1 MKKLI
6 HSKPKVLIRC
16 NALIAEGPIWNH
28 HTNELTFVDILKKNI
43 FIYKDKKKKI
53 KKFRLREM
61 ISNFLPSKNNCWI
74 SCGKDKVFKINI
86 NKNKIFYQ
94 KLISIKHKKDNRFND
109 ASIDSEGRLWASTMD
124 KKEVSKSGNLFFF
137 KKINSPKKLL
147 GNFIIGNGID
157 WSPCQKKLYFVA
169 SDQRK
174 IYIFNYKKKT
184 GKISNK
190 KIFARIPS
198 YNGNPDGLCVDSK
211 GFVWVACWDGSCI
224 IRFKVNGKI
233 DEIIKLPISRPTSIC
248 FGGKNLNTLFI
259 TSAKKINKFNKTE
272 KNSGNIFFIKTN
284 AKGIKTNFY
293 R

>member
-6 HSKPKVLIRC
+6 HSKPNVLIKC
-16 NALIAEGPIWNH
+16 NASLAEGPIWNH
-28 HTNELTFVDILKKNI
+28 HTKELTFVDILKKNI
-43 FIYKDKKKKI
+43 FIYKSKKRI
-53 KKFRLREM
+53 KKFKSREM
-61 ISNFLPSKNNCWI
+61 ISNFLPTKNNYWI
-74 SCGKDKVFKINI
+74 SCGKDKVFKIKIDN
-86 NKNKIFYQ
+86 NKIFYK

-157 WSPCQKKLYFVA
+157 WSPCKKKLYFVA
-169 SDQRK
+169 SDKRK
-174 IYIFNYKKKT
+174 IYIFNYEKKA
-184 GKISNK
+184 GKISKK

-198 YNGNPDGLCVDSK
+198 HNGKPDGLCVDSK

-224 IRFKVNGKI
+224 IRFKINGKI
-233 DEIIKLPISRPTSIC
+233 DKIIKLPISRPTSIC

-259 TSAKKINKFNKTE
+259 TSAKKINKYNKTE

-284 AKGIKTNFY
+284 VKGIKTNFY
-293 R
+293 K

>member
-6 HSKPKVLIRC
+6 HSKPNVLIKC
-16 NALIAEGPIWNH
+16 NASLAEGPIWNH
-28 HTNELTFVDILKKNI
+28 YTKELTFVDILKKNI
-43 FIYKDKKKKI
+43 FIYKSKKRI
-53 KKFRLREM
+53 KKFKSREM
-61 ISNFLPSKNNCWI
+61 ISNFLPTKNNYWI
-74 SCGKDKVFKINI
+74 SCGKDKVFKIKIDN
-86 NKNKIFYQ
+86 NKIFYK